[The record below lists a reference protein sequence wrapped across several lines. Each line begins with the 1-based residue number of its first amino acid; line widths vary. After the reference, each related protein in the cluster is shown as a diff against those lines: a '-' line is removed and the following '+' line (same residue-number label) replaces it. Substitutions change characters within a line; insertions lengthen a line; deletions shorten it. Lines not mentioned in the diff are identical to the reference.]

1 MLTVLLI
8 TVVAM
13 TLAGVGGAEDNEAGL
28 LFWLVLFA
36 IGLILLQKLMLGN
49 WRRVEKESDLVTV
62 AERNRP

>member
-1 MLTVLLI
+1 
-8 TVVAM
+8 M